1 MHFLGD
7 NLSYLRKKKGLLQ
20 SQMQQEIGFTRS
32 TWSNYENGLAE
43 PSVENLLRIAH
54 FFDVS
59 LDSLLGSDLSTTV
72 ATEKTAGRD
81 RQPLPY
87 ELVPESYSAVKEP
100 RQELTNILEE
110 LKRLREEIQRIRQA
124 VKKKKKK

>member
-54 FFDVS
+54 FF
-59 LDSLLGSDLSTTV
+59 
-72 ATEKTAGRD
+72 
-81 RQPLPY
+81 
-87 ELVPESYSAVKEP
+87 
-100 RQELTNILEE
+100 
-110 LKRLREEIQRIRQA
+110 
-124 VKKKKKK
+124 